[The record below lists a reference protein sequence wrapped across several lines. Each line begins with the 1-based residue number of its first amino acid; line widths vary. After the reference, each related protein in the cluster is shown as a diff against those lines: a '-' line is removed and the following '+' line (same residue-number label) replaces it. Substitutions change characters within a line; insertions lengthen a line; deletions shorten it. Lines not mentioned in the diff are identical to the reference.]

1 MITKRDAEEI
11 YLQIKNKLKGYD
23 GKIIAID
30 VESGDYFVGNDTL
43 DAYEKARKK
52 HPSHEFFF
60 KRIGSKTAYVVGNA
74 QV

>member
-52 HPSHEFFF
+52 HPSSEFFF
-60 KRIGSKTAYVVGNA
+60 KRIGSKTAYVVGTVQA
-74 QV
+74 